1 MPTISFSF
9 SDFQKLL
16 GKKISIDEFS
26 DMALMYAKAEVD
38 DFDKSSGEVKL
49 SLDDTNL
56 PYLWRVEGLA
66 RLFRGLLGIEGGI
79 PKVKYEK
86 SNLSIKVDPEL
97 KKFRPFISSFV
108 AYGSMIDEYL
118 LEQLIQ
124 LQEKFCEGYGR

>member
-56 PYLWRVEGLA
+56 PYLWSVESLA
-66 RLFRGLLGIEGGI
+66 RLFILFL
-79 PKVKYEK
+79 
-86 SNLSIKVDPEL
+86 
-97 KKFRPFISSFV
+97 FI
-108 AYGSMIDEYL
+108 
-118 LEQLIQ
+118 
-124 LQEKFCEGYGR
+124 